1 MTWTSTAPIPTA
13 SHVEPAA
20 IEMTSVT
27 KVYGDRENPVTA
39 LNDVTLRIPTGSFTA
54 IVGPSGSGKS
64 TLLHCGAALDSP
76 TSGSIR
82 IAGTD
87 LTGLSETKRTLLRRD
102 LIGFVFQAY
111 NLVPS
116 LTVGQN
122 ITLPA
127 RLSNSTIDRDRLAM
141 LVNRVGL
148 TDRLHHLPSQ
158 LSGGQQQRAAIVR
171 ALATKPAVV
180 FADEPTGALDLKTG
194 HEVLRLLRNLVDD
207 LGQTVVMVT
216 HDPSA
221 AARAHQS
228 VVMANGRVTKVLDS
242 PTAELLSRELITQ
255 EER

>member
-1 MTWTSTAPIPTA
+1 MTWTSTAPTA
-13 SHVEPAA
+13 APHREKTA

-39 LNDVTLRIPTGSFTA
+39 LNDVSLRIPTGSFTA

-76 TSGSIR
+76 TSGTIR

-116 LTVGQN
+116 LTIGQN

-127 RLSNSTIDRDRLAM
+127 RLAGSGIDRDRLAM
-141 LVNRVGL
+141 LVERVGL
-148 TDRLHHLPSQ
+148 TDRLNHLPGQ

-171 ALATKPAVV
+171 ALATDPAVV

-221 AARAHQS
+221 AARAHRS
-228 VVMANGRVTKVLDS
+228 VVMANGSITKVLDA
-242 PTAELLSRELITQ
+242 PTAAQLSYELINQ
-255 EER
+255 EDQ